1 MDRQPALFPEMED
14 GPSETQPPGFRYREE
29 IITENEQ
36 AALAHSLAQL
46 DLKPFEFHGHVGNRR
61 VVSFGLEYDYSRRS
75 VEPAAEMPSFLD
87 DLLAR
92 AAEFA
97 GCEKNAFRQVGVNE
111 YRPGAGVGWHRDKP
125 QFGIIVGV
133 SLLAP
138 ATMRFRKAE
147 GARWIRV
154 SQTLQPR
161 SIYILSGEARAVWEH
176 SIAPLDHL
184 RYSINFRTLSNES
197 VV

>member
-1 MDRQPALFPEMED
+1 
-14 GPSETQPPGFRYREE
+14 
-29 IITENEQ
+29 
-36 AALAHSLAQL
+36 LAHSLAQL

-61 VVSFGLEYDYSRRS
+61 VVSFGLESDYSRRS

-125 QFGIIVGV
+125 QFGKIVGV

-161 SIYILSGEARAVWEH
+161 SI
-176 SIAPLDHL
+176 
-184 RYSINFRTLSNES
+184 
-197 VV
+197 